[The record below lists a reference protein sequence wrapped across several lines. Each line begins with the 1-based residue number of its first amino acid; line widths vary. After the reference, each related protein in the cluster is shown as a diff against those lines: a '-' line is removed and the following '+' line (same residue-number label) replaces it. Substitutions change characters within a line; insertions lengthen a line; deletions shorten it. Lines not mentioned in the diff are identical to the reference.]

1 MAPFAATTRDPRTSK
16 ALELAAQAGGWLRM
30 TDRDGRC
37 FYGIRSSD
45 GRHIY
50 YTRQDGCTCPDARHR
65 GVTCKHQV
73 AVRIVCEA
81 AQAVEANTRRAAQ
94 QAELRAASDQYATI
108 MADHFGQEG

>member
-1 MAPFAATTRDPRTSK
+1 MAPLAATARDPRTSK

-30 TDRDGRC
+30 TDRDGRR

-65 GVTCKHQV
+65 GGICKHQL
-73 AVRIVCEA
+73 AVRLVCAA
-81 AQAVEANTRRAAQ
+81 AQAVEANSRRLDQA
-94 QAELRAASDQYATI
+94 AELKAASRHYEAL
-108 MADHFGQEG
+108 MASHFGEEG